1 MPLYLRPGEIHLGAR
16 DPQGD
21 IARVLSRTCDVI
33 EARVLK
39 HQADHE
45 IIGVPAREILL
56 GGGNIH
62 RITQQTP
69 PPKQPIR

>member
-1 MPLYLRPGEIHLGAR
+1 
-16 DPQGD
+16 
-21 IARVLSRTCDVI
+21 VI

-39 HQADHE
+39 HQADYE
-45 IIGVPAREILL
+45 IIGVPVREILP

-69 PPKQPIR
+69 APKT